1 MVYYKRIK
9 FGEIKMIRESTQ
21 KRKSK
26 ETDIDL
32 SLKLVEGSS
41 NIDTGVAF
49 FDHMLTLFA
58 KHSLFTLNLKAKG
71 DTEIDFH
78 HTVED
83 VGILLGKAFYEAA
96 GDKVGI
102 RRYGHSILPMDEALV
117 ETAIDFGGRQ
127 YLQFNVKFDAD
138 KIGDFDVELVEEFFV
153 AFTNNAK
160 INLHINLRYGKNGHH
175 ISEAIFKSVAK
186 SLNMALEIISDQ
198 LPSTKGMLD

>member
-26 ETDIDL
+26 ETDINL

-41 NIDTGVAF
+41 NIDTGIAF

-83 VGILLGKAFYEAA
+83 VGILLGKAFYEAV

-102 RRYGHSILPMDEALV
+102 RRYGHSILPMDETLV